1 MITQFLQMFFT
12 LLIVIDPIGI
22 VPLFLSVTNH
32 LTQAEKLKTM
42 KKAIAVSAIIMSV
55 FVLAGRFILDFFGI
69 TPGAFFVAGGV
80 LFFLISID
88 MLFGQ
93 RKRSKTSDEED
104 DHDYSAIA
112 VFPIAIPMITGPGT
126 VSTIMLYAT
135 GTESS
140 WLISVGLL
148 VAALVPVLLL
158 VFLAM
163 RSSGLILKVLGKT
176 GVSVVERI
184 MGLILSGLS
193 IQFVYNGLVKLGILT
208 ALH

>member
-1 MITQFLQMFFT
+1 MLTQFLQMFFT

-22 VPLFLSVTNH
+22 VPLFLSVTNQ
-32 LTQAEKLKTM
+32 LNPLEKLKTM
-42 KKAIAVSAIIMSV
+42 KKAIAVSAVIMSV
-55 FVLAGRFILDFFGI
+55 FVLAGRFILEFFGI

-135 GTESS
+135 GTES
-140 WLISVGLL
+140 WLVSVGLL

-193 IQFVYNGLVKLGILT
+193 IQFVYNGLVKLGILAT
-208 ALH
+208 L